1 MDQQDWIALDCQNCG
16 GRLRAPRSAVGTSV
30 GCPTC
35 HAPVKVRTVSTGYTA
50 PQMIVDSRR
59 KIGVTP
65 QAAPQDTE
73 GFKSR
78 IRNATD
84 DVYKVDPD
92 NPVMK
97 RRDNRKAKHGG
108 SLTTWENNG
117 KSSSRSIVQSAG
129 RRQRRIV
136 IGLSVIT
143 GALLVTVVGL
153 LVSGKGSISL
163 IPPAPQASSTSG
175 HSTTSAGPQP
185 LEMRSAADFRDK
197 VWKVVSEFCNAPTHR
212 ELMSVIRDPE
222 RVGPI
227 IRDYYTS
234 GGHTWVAIPVSQV
247 PDPSAFE
254 TDKNWTA
261 FKLPLPDFRSR
272 SMAVEETAKGFKV
285 DWESFV
291 AYSEMPWDKLRES
304 KPRTPVLLR
313 AIVRRSGYYNFDFP
327 SEDTHRCFQIYD
339 EARENVI
346 YGYIRRG
353 SDVEKKM
360 EEIMLNT
367 IDVHAIFKVA
377 YPEKSTANNQVNIT
391 EIVAKGWI
399 LGKDAPS
406 GDLPGTVTPDPAPA
420 AAAKS
425 SGKTGTGASQ
435 AAPAGLPEVPPP
447 LPAAAG
453 GTVGN
458 SASTSLLNDP
468 DEAVLST
475 DSNTSLGTTPG
486 SGPPTPAA
494 PVGRTHAPLPSIR

>member
-35 HAPVKVRTVSTGYTA
+35 HAPVKVRTATTGYTA

-78 IRNATD
+78 LRSASD
-84 DVYKVDPD
+84 DIYKVDPD

-97 RRDNRKAKHGG
+97 RRDNRKAKHGS
-108 SLTTWENNG
+108 SLTTWDNNG
-117 KSSSRSIVQSAG
+117 KSSSRSIAQSAG

-136 IGLSVIT
+136 IGLSVVT
-143 GALLVTVVGL
+143 GALLITVVGL

-163 IPPAPQASSTSG
+163 IPPSPQASTSSG
-175 HSTTSAGPQP
+175 HSSSSSSGGAVP

-212 ELMSVIRDPE
+212 ELMGVIRDPE

-234 GGHTWVAIPVSQV
+234 GGHTWVAIPPGQV

-313 AIVRRSGYYNFDFP
+313 AIVRRTAYYNFDFP

-339 EARENVI
+339 EARDNVI
-346 YGYIRRG
+346 YGYIQRG
-353 SDVEKKM
+353 SEVDKKM
-360 EEIMLNT
+360 EEIMLNAM
-367 IDVHAIFKVA
+367 DVHAILRVA
-377 YPEKSTANNQVNIT
+377 YPEISTANNQVNIT
-391 EIVAKGWI
+391 EVVAKGWI

-406 GDLPGTVTPDPAPA
+406 SDLSGSASTPSAKDPAA
-420 AAAKS
+420 H
-425 SGKTGTGASQ
+425 
-435 AAPAGLPEVPPP
+435 AAPATAESPALPEAPPP
-447 LPAAAG
+447 LPAAAAG
-453 GTVGN
+453 SVGN

-468 DEAVLST
+468 DDAALSNG
-475 DSNTSLGTTPG
+475 SNTSLGTTPG
-486 SGPPTPAA
+486 SGPPTPSA
-494 PVGRTHAPLPSIR
+494 PAGRTHAPLPSIR